1 MKKTVF
7 LITMFIVLIIGIL
20 IGILGLYFL
29 YKGVSGL
36 LDMLIEYN
44 EDLGHNVVL
53 ILASFFCITLSR
65 IFISAFGNGDSM
77 VS

>member
-20 IGILGLYFL
+20 VGILGLYFL

-53 ILASFFCITLSR
+53 ILASFLCITLSR
-65 IFISAFGNGDSM
+65 IFISAFSDGDSM

>member
-1 MKKTVF
+1 MKNTAF

-29 YKGVSGL
+29 YKGCSGL
-36 LDMLIEYN
+36 LDMLMEYN
-44 EDLGHNVVL
+44 KELGYNVIL
-53 ILASFFCITLSR
+53 ILVSFICITLSR
-65 IFISAFGNGDSM
+65 IFIAAFSDGDSM